1 MQQKCESKLS
11 DSTLDLFF
19 IKATYNL
26 RLMRTPTI
34 NWRCFNSNLFVL
46 RFLFLIFLLFVFICS
61 LLTRLSLNQ
70 FILML
75 ILFPPSLSLFSS
87 SPLLFFLLYIYIF
100 FRINRQKTTT
110 HCKFFGYTISYLRMH
125 S

>member
-1 MQQKCESKLS
+1 
-11 DSTLDLFF
+11 
-19 IKATYNL
+19 
-26 RLMRTPTI
+26 MRTPTI

-75 ILFPPSLSLFSS
+75 ILFSSLSLFSL
-87 SPLLFFLLYIYIF
+87 PLHCCFFVVYLYIF
-100 FRINRQKTTT
+100 
-110 HCKFFGYTISYLRMH
+110 
-125 S
+125 